1 MIWQKRLD
9 TDTSNYGASQ
19 VAPVVKSL
27 SADAEDIGDTGS
39 VPEAGRS
46 PGGGQGNPLQYSCLK
61 NPMNRGAWWVA
72 VRGPQRVKHD

>member
-46 PGGGQGNPLQYSCLK
+46 PGGG
-61 NPMNRGAWWVA
+61 
-72 VRGPQRVKHD
+72 